1 MNEEF
6 VNIEELGLSE
16 EELFAPYDNS
26 TADSEKITAP
36 RYSYW
41 KSVFRVFFKKKLN
54 IVILA
59 ILAVLVMFIYIYP
72 AVIQYNPDVDPYRYL
87 LEENG
92 KHLTPAQAIEK
103 YGFSLKWILG
113 AGGSG
118 ESVLLAAAGGAKHQV
133 VFHFG
138 NAAVSL

>member
-59 ILAVLVMFIYIYP
+59 ILAVLAMFIISIRP
-72 AVIQYNPDVDPYRYL
+72 
-87 LEENG
+87 
-92 KHLTPAQAIEK
+92 
-103 YGFSLKWILG
+103 
-113 AGGSG
+113 
-118 ESVLLAAAGGAKHQV
+118 
-133 VFHFG
+133 
-138 NAAVSL
+138 